1 MKKCDKAESSSSY
14 ITRAKIKLTKVCQQ
28 TPFFSGIKIV
38 SQKRLKLTPT
48 YPFTSLACDLSEKPA
63 RVSRVVTFVKT
74 KHFGMLNDTCADR
87 SQR

>member
-1 MKKCDKAESSSSY
+1 M
-14 ITRAKIKLTKVCQQ
+14 
-28 TPFFSGIKIV
+28 